1 LFGRLVALALI
12 LLVAIAL
19 VLAGQLPFADSLGG
33 LALDLV
39 APIEDLVSGTYRGAA
54 GTARGVQTVEE
65 LVNENQRLRI
75 EVERLTR
82 DGARAPEL
90 QRENDELRDL
100 LGLKRGG
107 AAFQWIDARVIGFDA
122 TNLVRSAVIDRG
134 GRDGLVDGMTVITPR
149 GLVGK
154 IVKLGATAGGRVLL
168 VTDPGS
174 SVNAMVQR
182 SRAKGVVY
190 GQRGAA
196 GSSQLVLRY
205 VPQGEEMKTG
215 DRVITSGLGGI
226 FPEGIAIGQVTEV
239 RQQGTDMFQEATVEP
254 YVDFARMETV
264 FVITNHVPVK
274 LD

>member
-1 LFGRLVALALI
+1 LFGRVVALALV
-12 LLVAIAL
+12 LLVSVAL
-19 VLAGQLPFADSLGG
+19 VLAGQLPIAASLGG
-33 LALDLV
+33 LALDVV
-39 APIEDLVSGTYRGAA
+39 APVADLVSGTYRGGA
-54 GTARGVQTVEE
+54 GTGRGVQTIDE
-65 LVNENQRLRI
+65 LVTENQRLRL

-90 QRENDELRDL
+90 QRENDELREL
-100 LGLKRGG
+100 LALKRAG
-107 AAFQWIDARVIGFDA
+107 AAFQWADAQVIGFDA

-134 GRDGLVDGMTVITPR
+134 GRDGLVDGMTVMTPR

-154 IVKLGATAGGRVLL
+154 IVRLGPTAARVLL

-205 VPQGEEMKTG
+205 VPQGEEMRTG

-226 FPEGIAIGQVTEV
+226 FPEGIAIGQVTQV

-254 YVDFARMETV
+254 YVEFARIETV
-264 FVITNHVPVK
+264 FVITNHVPIK

>member
-1 LFGRLVALALI
+1 MFGRVVALALV
-12 LLVAIAL
+12 LLISLAL
-19 VLAGQLPFADSLGG
+19 VLTGQLPLADSLGG
-33 LALDLV
+33 LALDIV
-39 APIEDLVSGTYRGAA
+39 APLEELVSGTYRGAA
-54 GTARGVQTVEE
+54 GSGRGVQTVEE
-65 LVNENQRLRI
+65 LVEENQRLRL
-75 EVERLTR
+75 EVERLMR
-82 DGARAPEL
+82 DGTRAPEL
-90 QRENDELRDL
+90 QRENDQLREL

-107 AAFQWIDARVIGFDA
+107 STFQWADAQVIGFDA
-122 TNLVRSAVIDRG
+122 NNLVRSAVIDRG
-134 GRDGLVDGMTVITPR
+134 GRDGLVDGMTVMTPR

-154 IVKLGATAGGRVLL
+154 IVRLGPTAARVLL
-168 VTDPGS
+168 VTDPAS

-196 GSSQLVLRY
+196 GGSQLVLRY
-205 VPQGEEMKTG
+205 VPQGEEMQAG

-226 FPEGIAIGQVTEV
+226 FPEGIAIGQVTQV

-254 YVDFARMETV
+254 YVDFARVETV

>member
-1 LFGRLVALALI
+1 LFGRVVAFALI
-12 LLVAIAL
+12 LLIAVAL
-19 VLAGQLPFADSLGG
+19 VLAGQFPAAGSLGS
-33 LALDLV
+33 LALDVV
-39 APIEDLVSGTYRGAA
+39 APLEDLVSDAYSGAVGTGRS
-54 GTARGVQTVEE
+54 VQTVEE
-65 LVNENQRLRI
+65 LVTENQRLRL
-75 EVERLTR
+75 EVERLAR

-90 QRENDELRDL
+90 QRENDQLREM
-100 LGLKRGG
+100 LGLKRAGT
-107 AAFQWIDARVIGFDA
+107 AFQWADAQVIGFDA

-134 GRDGLVDGMTVITPR
+134 ARDGLVDGMTVMTAR

-154 IVKLGATAGGRVLL
+154 IVKLGPTAARVLL

-205 VPQGEEMKTG
+205 VPQGEEMQTG

-226 FPEGIAIGQVTEV
+226 FPEGIAIGQVTQV

-254 YVDFARMETV
+254 YVEFARVENV

>member
-1 LFGRLVALALI
+1 LFGRVVALALI
-12 LLVAIAL
+12 LLVAVAL
-19 VLAGQLPFADSLGG
+19 VLASQLPLASSLGG
-33 LALDLV
+33 LALDVV
-39 APIEDLVSGTYRGAA
+39 APVEDLVSGTYRGAA
-54 GTARGVQTVEE
+54 GSARGVQTVEE
-65 LVNENQRLRI
+65 LVLENQRLRV

-82 DGARAPEL
+82 DSARAPEL
-90 QRENDELRDL
+90 QRENDELREL

-107 AAFQWIDARVIGFDA
+107 AAFQWADAQVIGYDA

-134 GRDGLVDGMTVITPR
+134 GRDGLVDGMTVMTPR

-154 IVKLGATAGGRVLL
+154 VVKLGPAAARVLL

-182 SRAKGVVY
+182 SRAKGVIY

-226 FPEGIAIGQVTEV
+226 FPEGIAIGQVTQV

-254 YVDFARMETV
+254 YVDFARLESV